1 MLGME
6 FSRAREGLQHS
17 LRVRVLV
24 SILAIFAVVAIPA
37 ALGFGWIVD
46 RTSAKLGQ
54 LYADK
59 QVLYD
64 RHRAL
69 EALMREIALAET
81 LARSPA
87 IVEWA
92 EVEDDPLRR
101 MRGLT
106 ELEHFRQTFR
116 DRSYFMVIDGSGNY
130 YFNDRDNSYAGAE
143 RRYTLDRANAKD
155 QWYYSTMA
163 LGSGC
168 HINVNNDDELSVTK
182 VWINC
187 VVRDANR
194 GIGLIGTGIDLTAF
208 LRDVVN
214 SEQPGV
220 ETILIDRTG
229 AIQAIRDRSR
239 IDFHSL
245 AKAAD
250 ARKTIDQLVDT
261 DSDRA
266 RLSTMLAAATTS
278 QAPVETGFLEIDGR
292 SMLVG
297 VGYLE
302 QLGWYNVT
310 VMDVDAIIDRSLFL
324 PLAILLGLV
333 VLAAAL
339 LVTLLFKRTVLDRL
353 AKAERAVARVEAGDF
368 SIVDTDEG
376 RDEIGRLARA
386 LSRMASAVHDHTATL
401 ENAVRERTQQL
412 QEIADRDA
420 LTGILNRRG
429 FTATMSERLRRAASE
444 DVGFGLIVLDID
456 RFKAINDGRGHVA
469 GDAVIRE
476 VARRLQSV
484 LDANDVCGRWGGD
497 EFILLLGDCDAK
509 RLAEMAEKI
518 LSVLRGK
525 PVALPGRGRVR
536 LTGSAGGHLLTGADD
551 IDTAVHRADVA
562 LYAAKRAGRNR
573 WVGYDSVR
581 HLNMSR
587 DRHVA

>member
-1 MLGME
+1 MLGMDI
-6 FSRAREGLQHS
+6 SRARDGLQHS

-24 SILAIFAVVAIPA
+24 SILAIFAAVAIPA

-46 RTSAKLGQ
+46 RTSEKLGR

-87 IVEWA
+87 IIEWA
-92 EVEDDPLRR
+92 ELEDDPLRR
-101 MRGLT
+101 MRGLA

-116 DRSYFMVIDGSGNY
+116 DHSYFMVMDGSGNY
-130 YFNDRDNSYAGAE
+130 YFNDRDNSFAGDE
-143 RRYTLDRANAKD
+143 RRYTLDPASDKD
-155 QWYYSTMA
+155 RWYYSTMA

-168 HINVNNDDELSVTK
+168 HINVNNDEELAVTK

-187 VVRDANR
+187 VVRNAQ
-194 GIGLIGTGIDLTAF
+194 GSIGLIGTGIDLTAF

-229 AIQAIRDRSR
+229 AIQAIRDRDR

-245 AKAAD
+245 AKAANE
-250 ARKTIDQLVDT
+250 RKTIFQLI
-261 DSDRA
+261 DSDDDRA
-266 RLSTMLAAATTS
+266 RLSTMLASATM
-278 QAPVETGFLEIDGR
+278 AGVPVYTGFLEIDGR

-297 VGYLE
+297 VGYLD

-324 PLAILLGLV
+324 PLAILLGV
-333 VLAAAL
+333 VVVAAAL
-339 LVTLLFKRTVLDRL
+339 LVTILFKRTVLDRL
-353 AKAERAVARVEAGDF
+353 ARAEKAVARVEAGDF
-368 SIVDTDEG
+368 SIVDADDG

-401 ENAVRERTQQL
+401 ENAVLERTRQL
-412 QEIADRDA
+412 QEIADRDP
-420 LTGILNRRG
+420 LTGVLNRRG
-429 FTATMSERLRRAASE
+429 FTATMSERLRRAAVE

-456 RFKAINDGRGHVA
+456 RFKAINDHRGHVA

-476 VARRLQSV
+476 VTRRLQSV
-484 LDANDVCGRWGGD
+484 LETGDVCGRWGGD
-497 EFILLLGDCDAK
+497 EFILLLGDCDSR
-509 RLAEMAEKI
+509 RLAEMAERI

-525 PVALPGRGRVR
+525 AVSLPGRQRLR
-536 LTGSAGGHLLTGADD
+536 LTGSAGCHLLTGADD
-551 IDTAVHRADVA
+551 IDTAVHRADMA

-573 WVGYDSVR
+573 WVVYDAAR
-581 HLNMSR
+581 HLTASR
-587 DRHVA
+587 DQDVA

>member
-1 MLGME
+1 
-6 FSRAREGLQHS
+6 
-17 LRVRVLV
+17 
-24 SILAIFAVVAIPA
+24 
-37 ALGFGWIVD
+37 
-46 RTSAKLGQ
+46 
-54 LYADK
+54 
-59 QVLYD
+59 
-64 RHRAL
+64 
-69 EALMREIALAET
+69 
-81 LARSPA
+81 
-87 IVEWA
+87 
-92 EVEDDPLRR
+92 
-101 MRGLT
+101 
-106 ELEHFRQTFR
+106 
-116 DRSYFMVIDGSGNY
+116 
-130 YFNDRDNSYAGAE
+130 
-143 RRYTLDRANAKD
+143 
-155 QWYYSTMA
+155 
-163 LGSGC
+163 
-168 HINVNNDDELSVTK
+168 
-182 VWINC
+182 
-187 VVRDANR
+187 
-194 GIGLIGTGIDLTAF
+194 
-208 LRDVVN
+208 
-214 SEQPGV
+214 
-220 ETILIDRTG
+220 
-229 AIQAIRDRSR
+229 
-239 IDFHSL
+239 
-245 AKAAD
+245 
-250 ARKTIDQLVDT
+250 
-261 DSDRA
+261 
-266 RLSTMLAAATTS
+266 MLAAATTS
-278 QAPVETGFLEIDGR
+278 QAPVQTGFLEIDGR

-429 FTATMSERLRRAASE
+429 FTGAMSERLRRAASE

-525 PVALPGRGRVR
+525 PVALPGRARVR

-551 IDTAVHRADVA
+551 LDTAVHRADMA

-573 WVGYDSVR
+573 WVAYEAVR
-581 HLNMSR
+581 HLDTSR